1 MSIRQ
6 NKINFEMTLEEVAQ
20 ELGCTRQAVYQ
31 AEQRGL
37 KKLAIALERYSSHIP
52 KGGNGGDFPGYIVD
66 EREAG

>member
-1 MSIRQ
+1 MRQ
-6 NKINFEMTLEEVAQ
+6 NKTNFEMTLEEVAK

-52 KGGNGGDFPGYIVD
+52 KGTNGGDFPGYIAE